1 MDKENQ
7 KKKNKQTE
15 NKVKELIEEIV
26 LGIIGKS
33 GEKIVDIL
41 YKKKNVNEL
50 LVSKKLSLTI
60 NQTRN
65 ILYKLLDN
73 NLVQFIRKKDSKKG
87 GWYTY
92 FWTLNTKKSLFLL
105 QDQTQNKI
113 KHLQEDLEKRKNL
126 RFYYSPSSNLEYSEE
141 QALENNFICPETG
154 EVMQLKDNNDLL
166 NAINSEISK
175 LKSLI
180 VEVSIELLE
189 LEKKEQKLK
198 KRKMKEE
205 MKKKEEEK
213 RVRRK
218 KLEKERKKAKTK
230 HNKKKSV
237 KKSPKSKKKKK

>member
-1 MDKENQ
+1 MNKEK

-15 NKVKELIEEIV
+15 NKVKELIKEIV

-50 LVSKKLSLTI
+50 LISKKLSLTI

-92 FWTLNTKKSLFLL
+92 FWTLSARKSLSSL
-105 QDQTQNKI
+105 QDRTQNKI

-126 RFYYSPSSNLEYSEE
+126 RFYYSPSSNLEYTEE

-154 EVMQLKDNNDLL
+154 EVMQLKDNKELL
-166 NAINSEISK
+166 NAINAEISK
-175 LKSLI
+175 LESLME
-180 VEVSIELLE
+180 EVSIELLE
-189 LEKKEQKLK
+189 LEKKEQKVK

-205 MKKKEEEK
+205 IKKKEEERK
-213 RVRRK
+213 ARRK
-218 KLEKERKKAKTK
+218 KLEKERKKIKREYK
-230 HNKKKSV
+230 NIKKSV
-237 KKSPKSKKKKK
+237 KKSSKSKKKKK

>member
-92 FWTLNTKKSLFLL
+92 FWTLNTKKSLSLL

-166 NAINSEISK
+166 NAINAEISK

-180 VEVSIELLE
+180 VEVSVELLE
-189 LEKKEQKLK
+189 LEKKEQKVK